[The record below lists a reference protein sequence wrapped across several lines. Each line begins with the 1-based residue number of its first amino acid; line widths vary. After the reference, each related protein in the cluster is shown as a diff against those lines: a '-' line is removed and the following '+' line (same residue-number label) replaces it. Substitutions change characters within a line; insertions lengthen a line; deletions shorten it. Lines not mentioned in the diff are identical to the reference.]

1 MCCREN
7 LTNHE
12 HKTYELLIIVI
23 SYNKLTIVNFIAEQ
37 SQINNLTHQQVAN
50 PSQQQFYELHQNQKW
65 MKVHHSV
72 DTWSSSCSLLFPKS
86 IKSSQ
91 NFKTIK
97 RERENNLNSGKVGR
111 AVLPTQFLRI
121 HKSSA
126 PRASSVEGAH
136 ATTTSTCPKSLA
148 NILNAV
154 MACFAAVPLWYSRQK
169 EFHKTKIFHY
179 RQWHFYP
186 TCRFIT

>member
-1 MCCREN
+1 MWPDFHPFTNKVSHHHSLSASSNNPEEGKRMCCREN

-37 SQINNLTHQQVAN
+37 SQINNLPHQQVAN

-97 RERENNLNSGKVGR
+97 RERERTTWTLGK
-111 AVLPTQFLRI
+111 
-121 HKSSA
+121 
-126 PRASSVEGAH
+126 
-136 ATTTSTCPKSLA
+136 
-148 NILNAV
+148 
-154 MACFAAVPLWYSRQK
+154 
-169 EFHKTKIFHY
+169 
-179 RQWHFYP
+179 
-186 TCRFIT
+186 